1 MISYISPLDDKYI
14 SFRRAA
20 CLISKEHNGISP
32 DELMENFKHALFMG
46 EFDCAP
52 VSQKDVGQ
60 EDVGQNHID
69 PHHDR
74 NNVLNWLHMDCV
86 MPKTELAI
94 GGKALKI
101 QPHRLYSMNLDSIT
115 SVLICAGGLPGSAN
129 DWDPFYD
136 LSNVDLKEEAI
147 YPRLAHIPLGSYPAH
162 SQKLIGDIYLS
173 SIKLKLW
180 MMKHSFSLPSFL
192 QDIDVNQTHKPVVE
206 LVPSP
211 DEKSQTPAVQND
223 PARELG
229 NAVAGE
235 DTPQDMKQNP
245 AQFKTASNDNHPVS
259 KGRPRKA
266 GWDRVED
273 LVHALHRADSRKLR
287 KVLAHEAYATALS
300 EFPENELPTVETIV
314 RNMVKILEQR
324 QE

>member
-20 CLISKEHNGISP
+20 CLISDEHNGISP
-32 DELMENFKHALFMG
+32 DELMKNFKHALFMG
-46 EFDCAP
+46 EFECANIKKNDSDQKP
-52 VSQKDVGQ
+52 V
-60 EDVGQNHID
+60 D

-94 GGKALKI
+94 EGKALKI
-101 QPHRLYSMNLDSIT
+101 QPYRLYSMNLDSIT
-115 SVLICAGGLPGSAN
+115 SVLICENGLPGSAS

-162 SQKLIGDIYLS
+162 GQKLIGDIYLS
-173 SIKLKLW
+173 RIKLKLW
-180 MMKHSFSLPSFL
+180 MMKHSFALPSFL
-192 QDIDVNQTHKPVVE
+192 LDIDVNQTHRPEIE

-211 DEKSQTPAVQND
+211 DETLQTPAVQPD
-223 PARELG
+223 PAGEPE
-229 NAVAGE
+229 NAVDE
-235 DTPQDMKQNP
+235 KDIPRDMKQNP
-245 AQFKTASNDNHPVS
+245 AQFKTASNDNQPVS

-273 LVHALHRADSRKLR
+273 LVRELHRADSRKLR
-287 KVLAHEAYATALS
+287 KILAHEAYATALS